1 MINLTKYVLK
11 RPVTTIMC
19 ILCLIFFGYTSVTGA
34 TMELTPEMDMP
45 MLLVLT
51 NYSGANPE
59 DVNDLITKEIEDQVG
74 SLSGLKSI
82 TSASSEGMS
91 MVMLEYEYGTDTDEA
106 YDDLKKKIDLVTT
119 QLPNDADTP
128 VIMELNMDSAAD
140 ITLAIDNASQNNLY
154 SYVNN
159 ELVPEF
165 EKIAVAADVSIRG
178 GSDEYVKIEVIPE
191 R

>member
-1 MINLTKYVLK
+1 M
-11 RPVTTIMC
+11 
-19 ILCLIFFGYTSVTGA
+19 
-34 TMELTPEMDMP
+34 
-45 MLLVLT
+45 
-51 NYSGANPE
+51 
-59 DVNDLITKEIEDQVG
+59 
-74 SLSGLKSI
+74 
-82 TSASSEGMS
+82 
-91 MVMLEYEYGTDTDEA
+91 
-106 YDDLKKKIDLVTT
+106 TT

>member
-1 MINLTKYVLK
+1 M
-11 RPVTTIMC
+11 
-19 ILCLIFFGYTSVTGA
+19 
-34 TMELTPEMDMP
+34 
-45 MLLVLT
+45 
-51 NYSGANPE
+51 
-59 DVNDLITKEIEDQVG
+59 
-74 SLSGLKSI
+74 
-82 TSASSEGMS
+82 
-91 MVMLEYEYGTDTDEA
+91 
-106 YDDLKKKIDLVTT
+106 TT

-191 R
+191 KVSQYKVSISSIASDIQAADLSYPAGIRRWEARSCQYPPV

>member
-1 MINLTKYVLK
+1 
-11 RPVTTIMC
+11 
-19 ILCLIFFGYTSVTGA
+19 
-34 TMELTPEMDMP
+34 MELTPEMDMP

-119 QLPNDADTP
+119 QLPNDG
-128 VIMELNMDSAAD
+128 
-140 ITLAIDNASQNNLY
+140 
-154 SYVNN
+154 
-159 ELVPEF
+159 
-165 EKIAVAADVSIRG
+165 IR
-178 GSDEYVKIEVIPE
+178 